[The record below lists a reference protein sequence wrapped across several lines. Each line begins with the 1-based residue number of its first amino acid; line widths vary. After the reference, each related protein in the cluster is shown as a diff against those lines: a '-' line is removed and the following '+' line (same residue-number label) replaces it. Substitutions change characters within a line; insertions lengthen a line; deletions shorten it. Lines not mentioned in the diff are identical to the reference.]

1 MKRIITTIIVLL
13 TLSFTVKAQQG
24 LYDYKDFTPYEKQRS
39 DLADEAGKKVYDA
52 MSEQDKLGFA
62 MLSMSAANNSKNDYE
77 LMLNIENMLCT
88 IFGVASLTN
97 PEQASTYYEYRL
109 TNQMKTIAKWYFDER
124 AKIEKQKT
132 WLDITR
138 EKDRL
143 IGFYVLKQNIKEAF
157 LKWSTKGTYEKREQ
171 YLTRIQIESISS
183 FDSICQKLCMKHYF
197 DNSRFQTLPYDVDN
211 ELYSIKIYYTV
222 DNKETSYI
230 ILSTNIGVKQAK
242 EYKDD
247 HYFTYMSDRRWCP
260 LSFYLHNGFF
270 HSKQLVDLE
279 TTYYYDAAFEPT
291 DKVVISYDELAIDN
305 SDLNL
310 VLQGHLFDYNKYMTQ
325 KLKKLDSIHKIT
337 SKIGKK
343 LDNLNNLIGKGPWGT
358 KDGLHDEWYAW
369 KRVYYNP
376 IKYINNPSELTSWYN
391 EILDDETKTINYI
404 RQNLNVYRLSFD
416 SDNDFIDFFYNE
428 KEINLV
434 ELQQKIKGKFDE
446 YSATISNAKQ
456 LRRSKD
462 EPIGQKML
470 QFCAMTND
478 YYTRYYIEQY
488 TRYETD
494 VFLVSDYVENMLK
507 EYVLKNKVLKKKFD
521 SNNSK
526 YASFIIAR
534 YVIEGK

>member
-1 MKRIITTIIVLL
+1 MKRIITTIIVML

-39 DLADEAGKKVYDA
+39 DLAGQAGKKVYDA

-62 MLSMSAANNSKNDYE
+62 MWSMSAANNSKNDYE

-109 TNQMKTIAKWYFDER
+109 TNQMQTIAKWYFDER

-143 IGFYVLKQNIKEAF
+143 SGFYALKQNIKEAF
-157 LKWSTKGTYEKREQ
+157 LKWSTKGTYEKREH
-171 YLTRIQIESISS
+171 YLMRIQLESISA
-183 FDSICQKLCMKHYF
+183 FDSICQKLSMKHYF
-197 DNSRFQTLPYDVDN
+197 DKSNFKALPYDVDN
-211 ELYSIKIYYTV
+211 DLYSIKIYYTV
-222 DNKETSYI
+222 DNQETSPVI
-230 ILSTNIGVKQAK
+230 MSTKIGVKQT
-242 EYKDD
+242 KDYED
-247 HYFTYMSDRRWCP
+247 NHSFSYMSDNRWCP
-260 LSFYLHNGFF
+260 LSLYLHDGFL
-270 HSKQLVDLE
+270 HSKELVDLK
-279 TTYYYDAAFEPT
+279 TTYYYNAQFESN
-291 DKVVISYDELAIDN
+291 DKLVISYDELAIDN
-305 SDLNL
+305 ADLNT
-310 VLQGHLFDYNKYMTQ
+310 VLQGHLFDYNEYMVQ
-325 KLKKLDSIHKIT
+325 KLKKLNSIHKMT
-337 SKIGKK
+337 AGIGKK
-343 LDNLNNLIGKGPWGT
+343 FENLNNLIGKGPWGT

-404 RQNLNVYRLSFD
+404 RHNLDVYRPAFNT
-416 SDNDFIDFFYNE
+416 DNEFIDFFYSE
-428 KEINLV
+428 KEINVV
-434 ELQQKIKGKFDE
+434 ELQQKIKAKFDE
-446 YSATISNAKQ
+446 FSATISNAKQ

-462 EPIGQKML
+462 KPIGQKML

-507 EYVLKNKVLKKKFD
+507 EYVMKNKVLKKKFD

-526 YASFIIAR
+526 YASFIIAK
-534 YVIEGK
+534 YVIIGK